1 MEGKSKVSRSNH
13 LFTSESVTEGHPDK
27 VADQISDAI
36 LDDIMRED
44 PKGRVACETMVTTGL
59 AFVAGEITT
68 SWYVDIPKLV
78 RDTIREIGYTDA
90 NYGFDYE
97 TCAVI
102 TSIDEQSPD
111 IAMGV
116 DREGAGDQGMMFGY
130 ACRET
135 AELMPMPILL
145 AHKLARRLA
154 YARKQGILKFLR
166 PDGKS
171 QVTVEYVDE
180 KPVRVHT
187 VVIAAQH
194 EPAVT
199 QKELEEGII
208 EEVIKATIPADLLTG
223 DTIYHINATGRFV
236 MGGPQADSGL
246 TGRKI
251 IVDTYG
257 GAGAHGGGCFSGKD
271 PTKVDRSGSYAAR
284 HAAKNI
290 VAAGLADKCELQLAY
305 VIGVAEPVSITVETY
320 GTGKVDDEK
329 LVSLVRKHFDLTP
342 LGIIDRL
349 DLRRPIYKNTAVYG
363 HFGREEEGFTW
374 ELTDFADI
382 LRDEAPRRK

>member
-1 MEGKSKVSRSNH
+1 MGTDH

-36 LDDIMRED
+36 LDDIMEHD
-44 PKGRVACETMVTTGL
+44 PMGRVACETLVTTGL
-59 AFVAGEITT
+59 ALVAGEITT
-68 SWYVDIPKLV
+68 HWYVDMPKII
-78 RDTIREIGYTDA
+78 RNTICEIGYTDA
-90 NYGFDYE
+90 AYGFDCE
-97 TCAVI
+97 TCAVV

-111 IAMGV
+111 IAQGV
-116 DREGAGDQGMMFGY
+116 DKQGAGDQGMMFGY

-135 AELMPMPILL
+135 AELMPMSISL
-145 AHKLARRLA
+145 AHKLARRLTD
-154 YARKQGILKFLR
+154 ARKQGILKFLR

-171 QVTVEYVDE
+171 QVTVEYVDG

-194 EPAVT
+194 DPDVSNEEI
-199 QKELEEGII
+199 KEGII
-208 EEVIKATIPADLLTG
+208 EEVIKAVIPADLLSENTK
-223 DTIYHINATGRFV
+223 YHVNATGRFV
-236 MGGPQADSGL
+236 VGGPKGDAGV

-271 PTKVDRSGSYAAR
+271 PSKVDRSASYAAR

-305 VIGVAEPVSITVETY
+305 VIGVAEPVSVTVETF
-320 GTGKVDDEK
+320 GTGKIDDDK

-342 LGIIDRL
+342 AGIIERL
-349 DLRRPIYKNTAVYG
+349 DLRRPIYKKTAAYG

-382 LRDEAPRRK
+382 LKDEV